1 MTLRANV
8 VGLSM
13 VGLAV
18 IAWPGV
24 PAAGAGQDA
33 RPGESAAELSPE
45 LRAFVGRWT
54 VNRELSDDVQKKLQ
68 EAQAGR
74 RGGGMGPGGG
84 GMGPGGGGMGP
95 GGGGMGPGGGMGRRG
110 GAGGRGGMG
119 GRGDQGPDQGR
130 RNPGGGALATLAT
143 YALEVVPDGTEL
155 ILIQHYATRDGEQD
169 DRSQRIDPS
178 GRKVKQDGGASET
191 QARLKDG
198 KLTIDTKGDFSSTR
212 QTYTLLPGEPR
223 RLEVITKVQS
233 SGPMGSGNTIE
244 VKRVF
249 DPDTGDE
256 PAPGPS
262 RPPGQ

>member
-8 VGLSM
+8 VGLSL

-54 VNRELSDDVQKKLQ
+54 VNRELSDDLQQKLQ

-84 GMGPGGGGMGP
+84 MGG
-95 GGGGMGPGGGMGRRG
+95 RG

-119 GRGDQGPDQGR
+119 GRGGQGPDQGR

-155 ILIQHYATRDGEQD
+155 ILIQHYATRDGGQD

-198 KLTIDTKGDFSSTR
+198 KLTIDTKADFSSTK
-212 QTYTLLPGEPR
+212 QTYALLPGEPR

-233 SGPMGSGNTIE
+233 SGPMGSGNTLE

-249 DPDTGDE
+249 DPDTGDA
-256 PAPGPS
+256 PASTSS